1 MGLRWRGRPTASRR
15 DYDSEMMSC
24 MSHDFVPREIA
35 MILIH
40 LPYRKCDVGF
50 GNSGTTPPNIILW
63 DAPSRNKNLWD

>member
-40 LPYRKCDVGF
+40 LAFLTSELKLFRSKRITGH
-50 GNSGTTPPNIILW
+50 
-63 DAPSRNKNLWD
+63 